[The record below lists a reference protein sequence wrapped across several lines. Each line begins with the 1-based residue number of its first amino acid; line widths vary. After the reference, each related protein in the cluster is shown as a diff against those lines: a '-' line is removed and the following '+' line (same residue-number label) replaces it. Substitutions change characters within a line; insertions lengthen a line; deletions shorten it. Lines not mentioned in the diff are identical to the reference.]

1 MASQLWFVF
10 YRSFPSSSLLILRVK
25 FANTFSSSSSLSSST
40 KSIQQHYREDV
51 LFFSIFAIS
60 KFATIVLLSLSVYI
74 YKRLIPRF
82 RTSITRRDDPSIS
95 ASLRYQL
102 EWISCKLR
110 YSRVVRRSWTIYTR
124 QQSIFDTRSIDGKN
138 VVKFY
143 RRAIDFD
150 WDC

>member
-1 MASQLWFVF
+1 MIRLL
-10 YRSFPSSSLLILRVK
+10 SLLSFIFASNFACKICKYFFFFFSFFLDEIDTTTLSRRCIILLDICNLKVR
-25 FANTFSSSSSLSSST
+25 NYSSSLS
-40 KSIQQHYREDV
+40 
-51 LFFSIFAIS
+51 L
-60 KFATIVLLSLSVYI
+60 YI

-95 ASLRYQL
+95 PSLRYQL

-124 QQSIFDTRSIDGKN
+124 QQSIFTRSIDGKN